1 MPTPEELAA
10 DATVEAY
17 EATPGLTVLVV
28 KYAELKAQLDA
39 MEANRKEVQAEFDKL
54 RKEYLPHALT
64 DYGVTCARTP
74 LGTVSVRTK
83 THASVPANRREEARE
98 WLNAHSFAH
107 MLTLEPA
114 AALTVANALIGD
126 GLPVPDF
133 IRLFNEEVAVLT
145 RKKE

>member
-39 MEANRKEVQAEFDKL
+39 METNRKEVQAEFDKL

-83 THASVPANRREEARE
+83 THASVPANRRDECRE
-98 WLNAHSFAH
+98 WCLAKGLGAF
-107 MLTLEPA
+107 LTLEP
-114 AALTVANALIGD
+114 TNAVSIAQDLIEHGQ
-126 GLPVPDF
+126 PVPDF

>member
-1 MPTPEELAA
+1 MPTPEQLAA

-17 EATPGLTVLVV
+17 EATPGLTVLVL

-54 RKEYLPHALT
+54 RKEYLPHAMT

-83 THASVPANRREEARE
+83 THASVPANRRDDARK
-98 WLNAHSFAH
+98 WLIESDYGHLLN
-107 MLTLEPA
+107 LEPA
-114 AALTVANALIGD
+114 AALMLANAFIADGD
-126 GLPVPDF
+126 PVPDF
-133 IRLFNEEVAVLT
+133 IRLFHEEVAVLT